1 MITNKAPA
9 RLLVLSLLALVLVQ
23 RVGAGGAVQPLEVA
37 QGDVAQLGVGQ
48 LRLVAEQGDARA
60 QTELGARYENG
71 RGVARDYR
79 AAVSWF
85 RRAAAQGYAPAQAA
99 LGFMYNTGRGVTRN
113 DAVALSWHRRA
124 AEQGNARAQNN
135 LGIMYRDGR
144 GVSRDDA
151 EAVRWFRRAAEQGN
165 GFAQNSLGD
174 MYREG
179 RGVPRDD
186 IEAVFWFRRSA
197 EQGNGFAQNNLGH
210 MYERGRG
217 VRQDDEEALRWFR
230 RRAVQPGLHVPER
243 PWRAPES
250 HGRGPVVPSGRR
262 TGPRR
267 RAEGTGPRP
276 VNLAG
281 GVKHLERRAA
291 LMDAG
296 PVMTHSSY
304 NWRSDSV
311 GRHRPARA
319 RDWRH
324 LPSRSSVKRTAS
336 RPVTLASSSASSGV
350 GCRPIG

>member
-1 MITNKAPA
+1 MGAMNWRSRTVMITNKAPA

-48 LRLVAEQGDARA
+48 LRLAAEQGDARA

-85 RRAAAQGYAPAQAA
+85 RRAAA
-99 LGFMYNTGRGVTRN
+99 RRN
-113 DAVALSWHRRA
+113 LVD
-124 AEQGNARAQNN
+124 
-135 LGIMYRDGR
+135 
-144 GVSRDDA
+144 
-151 EAVRWFRRAAEQGN
+151 
-165 GFAQNSLGD
+165 
-174 MYREG
+174 
-179 RGVPRDD
+179 
-186 IEAVFWFRRSA
+186 
-197 EQGNGFAQNNLGH
+197 
-210 MYERGRG
+210 
-217 VRQDDEEALRWFR
+217 
-230 RRAVQPGLHVPER
+230 
-243 PWRAPES
+243 
-250 HGRGPVVPSGRR
+250 GPVVPSGRR

-296 PVMTHSSY
+296 PVMTHSTY